1 MSVPLDDVDDQRLIL
16 FFEQLFGQTGYDFRD
31 YSLTSMKRRISRIL
45 DMQKFTD
52 FEQLQSWI
60 YSDGAAE
67 RKFLESLSVSTTA
80 MFRDPEVYKLM
91 RTEVLPA
98 LKDHQLLRAWSVGCS
113 TGEEVY
119 SLAILLEEE
128 RLLNHARIYATDMN
142 ESNLRRSREGI
153 YPMRLMRDYTL
164 NYLAS
169 GGCEDFSSYFSTAY
183 DRIVFNDKLKRHLVF
198 AHHNLVSDR
207 SFNEFGLI
215 LCRNVLIYFNGALQ
229 DRVLRLLDDSLAV
242 GGFLVL
248 GEKESLRASTIGGG
262 YEQIARP
269 FKVYRKF
276 R

>member
-1 MSVPLDDVDDQRLIL
+1 MSVPLDDVDDQRLML
-16 FFEQLFGQTGYDFRD
+16 FFEQLFAQTGYDFRD
-31 YSLTSMKRRISRIL
+31 YSRSSMKRRISRIL

-52 FEQLQSWI
+52 FEQLKNWV

-67 RKFLESLSVSTTA
+67 RKFLEALSVSTTA

-98 LKDHQLLRAWSVGCS
+98 LKDHPLLRVWSVGCS
-113 TGEEVY
+113 TGAEVY

-142 ESNLRRSREGI
+142 ESNLRRSREGVF
-153 YPMRLMRDYTL
+153 PMRLMREYTL
-164 NYLAS
+164 NYLES

-183 DRIVFNDKLKRHLVF
+183 DRIVFNDKLKRHSVF
-198 AHHNLVSDR
+198 AHHNLVIDR

-215 LCRNVLIYFNGALQ
+215 LCRNVLIYFNDALQ
-229 DRVLRLLDDSLAV
+229 DRVLQLLDGSLAV
-242 GGFLVL
+242 GGFLIL
-248 GEKESLRASTIGGG
+248 GEKESLRASTISGG
-262 YEQIARP
+262 YQQISRP